1 MIFTVKWCFVSS
13 GLETPL
19 QGCGWKNVSVIK
31 RFWQNVEWTGGNLK
45 VSELYTVITE
55 CQICMLKYY
64 VFITFCSALFNKKY
78 WWIFQNC
85 LGLFLWNTSSIQVYW
100 DITWWISL
108 YEFWINGIQI
118 FSFEFEKKF
127 THCSN
132 GSYCFIV
139 IAGFILVVTA
149 TLRRVYCYRMEW
161 TGRTSSDLVLN
172 QATMLSLSGKSIDL
186 NHRIL
191 TKSYSLFCSDK
202 F

>member
-1 MIFTVKWCFVSS
+1 MSNLHAKILCFYNFLLSFIQQEILMNLSKLFGPIFMEYKFYT
-13 GLETPL
+13 GLL
-19 QGCGWKNVSVIK
+19 GYNMMDILIWVLNW
-31 RFWQNVEWTGGNLK
+31 R
-45 VSELYTVITE
+45 YT
-55 CQICMLKYY
+55 
-64 VFITFCSALFNKKY
+64 N
-78 WWIFQNC
+78 IF
-85 LGLFLWNTSSIQVYW
+85 
-100 DITWWISL
+100 
-108 YEFWINGIQI
+108 FWIW
-118 FSFEFEKKF
+118 KKKNF

-161 TGRTSSDLVLN
+161 TEHTSSDLVLN

>member
-1 MIFTVKWCFVSS
+1 MSNLHAKILCFYNFLLSFIQQEI
-13 GLETPL
+13 LM
-19 QGCGWKNVSVIK
+19 
-31 RFWQNVEWTGGNLK
+31 NLSK
-45 VSELYTVITE
+45 L
-55 CQICMLKYY
+55 
-64 VFITFCSALFNKKY
+64 
-78 WWIFQNC
+78 

-108 YEFWINGIQI
+108 YEFWIDGIQI

-161 TGRTSSDLVLN
+161 MGRTSSDLVLN

-191 TKSYSLFCSDK
+191 TKNYSLFCSDK